1 MKEILCFGDSNT
13 YGLVPKE
20 NRRFSYNERW
30 TGILSSVLGEDFH
43 VTEEGLCGRTTV
55 FEDFCRL
62 GRKGSE
68 TLPLVLESHS
78 DVDLIVLML
87 GTNDLKSG
95 FRTDEK
101 VIALGI
107 EHLLRQI
114 RNFSRDIKVL
124 LVSPIHLGERVWE
137 REYDPDFDIH
147 SVVVSRNLKNEYRKV
162 AEKFGVQFFAAS
174 DYVSPSETD
183 QEHLDLEGH
192 KKFAQAVYYNII
204 RNYAS

>member
-13 YGLVPKE
+13 YGLVPRE
-20 NRRFSYNERW
+20 NRRFSYDERW
-30 TGILSSVLGEDFH
+30 TGILSSVLGEAFH

-55 FEDFCRL
+55 FEDSCRY
-62 GRKGSE
+62 GRKSSE

-95 FRTDEK
+95 FRSNEK

-107 EHLLRQI
+107 EHLIKQI
-114 RNFSRDIKVL
+114 KSFNENIKIL

-137 REYDPDFDIH
+137 NDYDPEFDSH
-147 SVVVSRNLKNEYRKV
+147 SVEVSRNLKKEYSRV

-204 RNYAS
+204 RNYAA